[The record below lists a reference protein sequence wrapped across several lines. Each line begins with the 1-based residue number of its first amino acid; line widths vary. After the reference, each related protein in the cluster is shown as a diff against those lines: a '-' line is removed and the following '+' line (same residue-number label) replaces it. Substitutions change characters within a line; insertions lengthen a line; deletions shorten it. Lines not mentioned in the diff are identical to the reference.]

1 MQAKTRM
8 GIGIGLTC
16 FAVIMLF
23 AAYFYPYFTVKEYFP
38 GKEVSHEIN
47 EDGGGVTVY
56 EPTPKSTISP
66 GAISLLL
73 GAILLACLAFLMI
86 RKEPL
91 VLEVSLTCG
100 FFVFLLVLTYIMS
113 KDVSTSGR
121 RIILAYHD
129 SFESVKNAMSIGI
142 GTYLSLFGG
151 VVVMLAAMFR
161 EPSYPIAPSRRREKV
176 LTITVLTGASL
187 IILGSF
193 LVWHIP
199 RGTIQQFDF
208 SHLKDLETNAIVLI
222 LGLFILIAEFF
233 RFRRGGEIK
242 PDLIAMTSCFALLL
256 AIYFLVFARH
266 YNEIKLPLYLFLIG
280 SCAGTAGG
288 IIFMTGRRRNGVVVA
303 EAALEQ
309 TAVEVRGRG
318 NVFTGVV
325 VLLASVMIFISYLY
339 PFFREFPMYKGSQYM
354 ASSPPLL
361 SPGSIFLVPGVILMA
376 GAMFMIVRG
385 TGMRLELSL
394 ILPFFATLAVLP
406 FIMNWGMAYQ
416 RWSLIGIYSP
426 SLRLYD
432 AYAVAGICIAFFGG
446 IIAMLATIP
455 GSSEGSGERNPG
467 KERTRMFL
475 SLAGSL
481 TLIAASLILFIRPSR
496 VFVIDSPYGVKQWQ
510 LGLIILI
517 LGLLVLAV
525 EFVNRG
531 LGRNIRVNVAL
542 ITSCITLLLGLLLVL
557 AHRSYYPPTLKAPF
571 ILLLAGSTI
580 GIAGSIV
587 GLRLQRIKDK
597 GGDGEPA

>member
-23 AAYFYPYFTVKEYFP
+23 AAYFYPYFTLNKPWPYE
-38 GKEVSHEIN
+38 EMSHETN
-47 EDGGGVTVY
+47 EAGRLVSASGPV
-56 EPTPKSTISP
+56 PRSTISP
-66 GAISLLL
+66 GTISLLL
-73 GAILLACLAFLMI
+73 GTILLAGLVFLMI

-91 VLEVSLTCG
+91 ALEVSLTCG

-113 KDVSTSGR
+113 LDMGDSGR
-121 RIILAYHD
+121 RIILAYHGW
-129 SFESVKNAMSIGI
+129 SESVASAASVGI

-151 VVVMLAAMFR
+151 VAVMLAAMFR
-161 EPSYPIAPSRRREKV
+161 EPPDSFAPSRRREKV
-176 LTITVLTGASL
+176 LTITVPTGASL
-187 IILGSF
+187 IVLGSF

-208 SHLKDLETNAIVLI
+208 SRLKDLETNAIVLI

-233 RFRRGGEIK
+233 RHRWRREMK

-256 AIYFLVFARH
+256 AIYFLVYARH
-266 YNEIKLPLYLFLIG
+266 SNDMKLPLYLFLAG
-280 SCAGTAGG
+280 SCAGVAGG
-288 IIFMTGRRRNGVVVA
+288 IVFMAGRRRVGVGVA
-303 EAALEQ
+303 EAAPGQ
-309 TAVEVRGRG
+309 TAIEVRSR
-318 NVFTGVV
+318 GVV
-325 VLLASVMIFISYLY
+325 FAGIMVLLASVMIFISYLY
-339 PFFREFPMYKGSQYM
+339 PFFREFPMYGGSQLM
-354 ASSPPLL
+354 SSPLPLL
-361 SPGSIFLVPGVILMA
+361 SPGSIFLVPGVILTA

-385 TGMRLELSL
+385 TGMRLEFSL
-394 ILPFFATLAVLP
+394 VLPFFATLAVLP
-406 FIMNWGMAYQ
+406 FIINWGMAYW
-416 RWSLIGIYSP
+416 RWSIIGIYEP
-426 SLRLYD
+426 GLRFYD
-432 AYAVAGICIAFFGG
+432 AYVMVGIYMAFFGG

-455 GSSEGSGERNPG
+455 GSSESPGGRGSG
-467 KERTRMFL
+467 KERTRTLL

-481 TLIAASLILFIRPSR
+481 TLIAASLILFVRPSR
-496 VFVIDSPYGVKQWQ
+496 ALVIDSPSCVKQWQ
-510 LGLIILI
+510 LGLAILI

-531 LGRNIRVNVAL
+531 LGRNTRVNVAL

-557 AHRSYYPPTLKAPF
+557 THRSYYPPTLKAPF

-587 GLRLQRIKDK
+587 GLRLQRIREK
-597 GGDGEPA
+597 GGGGEPA